1 MAKSFA
7 KKPMTTEDE
16 VLARHRW
23 ATAFREDALRCAARA
38 AQRGEE
44 KFGYRLRAI
53 VRHPSPESPLW
64 VPDVKDGEGGE
75 PESGF
80 SPARRTRS
88 TFLDS
93 AVKRAVQNSPDRWVG
108 DNGKTATELFAA
120 AEAKAKEEEELPWT
134 VYDAEGKVLQT
145 VYATTASRAVAGLAY
160 YGAVRAERLVR
171 KPTLYKC

>member
-7 KKPMTTEDE
+7 KKMTTEDE

-23 ATAFREDALRCAARA
+23 ATPFREDALRCAALA

-44 KFGYRLRAI
+44 KFGYRLRAV
-53 VRHPSPESPLW
+53 VRHPGGDPQLW
-64 VPDVKDGEGGE
+64 VPDVHDEEGE

-108 DNGKTATELFAA
+108 ENGKTAAELLAA

-134 VYDAEGKVLQT
+134 VYTADGRVLQT

-171 KPTLYKC
+171 KPTLYPA